1 MEPQHVRHC
10 NQKRIEINQYHL
22 RSTKNHPFLGD
33 ISIVFTFFVG
43 LGITQRDHPSLFSCQ
58 FRMASYRAYFGGKV
72 PGADD
77 AFAGAEDVVPTCA
90 EESQLV

>member
-1 MEPQHVRHC
+1 MSAC
-10 NQKRIEINQYHL
+10 NKNQKSISMIYKEPSISGRYLSVFYVLLCEGNS
-22 RSTKNHPFLGD
+22 RST
-33 ISIVFTFFVG
+33 
-43 LGITQRDHPSLFSCQ
+43 DH

-77 AFAGAEDVVPTCA
+77 AFAGSEDVVPTCA

>member
-1 MEPQHVRHC
+1 MR
-10 NQKRIEINQYHL
+10 
-22 RSTKNHPFLGD
+22 
-33 ISIVFTFFVG
+33 